1 MTEDPDRPET
11 APPPAGPTPPA
22 EPPPPGPAY
31 LPMAAYAIAPAPPPA
46 PTWTRAY
53 EVPTARKVVAS
64 GLQLAV
70 EANAAIRRASIYV
83 GLLALGA
90 FGPAALLL
98 LLGIARLLNDP
109 ATADVMA
116 TDPMLVLLDQPEIV
130 EPLLIIYAL
139 LIAGI
144 FLLVAIS
151 IDAQAMALSI
161 LGGRA
166 ADRPMRLWEAV
177 VRARQVFWRLAGAGL
192 LVGLTSGIVTLV
204 ITLPFIREGDTN
216 TGLSFIGSMV
226 GALVV
231 TPFAFSSAGI
241 VLGDV
246 GAVEAL
252 RRSVALFRARPR
264 ISLVVTLFTLVT
276 SAIQTFA
283 ISAGFDAAVRVGEVM
298 HLSLDQGALPMFVTT
313 VIVLAFIVAF
323 GSLTFTIAAIVAAPQ
338 VAGFLGLT
346 YYSGGLDKA
355 RAADDRRP
363 RRFRWVSV
371 PMIVAM
377 VSVSLVAGFGLPSIM
392 GARIHP
398 ASPMLS
404 IIRTAALEHG
414 STAFGSGAA
423 NSQDDPTLDVIGSQR
438 DSIDL
443 VSAGYA
449 YLPAVPPWLLADLF
463 NCYAAN
469 VACGDTGA
477 PESTF
482 ADGAYLFHQR
492 MSGPPGVAEAA
503 EAGQWG
509 PLVEL
514 EGYFT
519 RSEAG
524 NPFSGSSHAFVTR
537 MAQGASTFHLF
548 VFYSTYTDDIQTA
561 ARSTWIGSDLLTIVP
576 VGELESDPVTWDAFG
591 AILYSRQNGHD
602 TLRATTTSPL
612 LPTSFI
618 PYQIL
623 FVDSFAP

>member
-11 APPPAGPTPPA
+11 PRPT
-22 EPPPPGPAY
+22 Y
-31 LPMAAYAIAPAPPPA
+31 LPMAAYGIAPPPPPA

-90 FGPAALLL
+90 FGPAVLLL
-98 LLGIARLLNDP
+98 IVGLARLLNDP

-116 TDPMLVLLDQPEIV
+116 TDPTLILLDHPEIV

-139 LIAGI
+139 LIAGF

-151 IDAQAMALSI
+151 IDAQAMAISI

-166 ADRPMRLWEAV
+166 ADHPMRLWEAV
-177 VRARQVFWRLAGAGL
+177 VRARQVFWRLFGAGL
-192 LVGLTSGIVTLV
+192 VVGVTSGVVTLV
-204 ITLPFIREGDTN
+204 VTLPFIRLGDSN
-216 TGLSFIGSMV
+216 TGLTFIGSMI

-283 ISAGFDAAVRVGEVM
+283 ISAGADAVVRVGEVM
-298 HLSLDQGALPMFVTT
+298 NLSLDQGALPLFVTI

-355 RAADDRRP
+355 RSADDRRP
-363 RRFRWVSV
+363 RRFRWVSL

-377 VSVSLVAGFGLPSIM
+377 VLLALVAGFGLPTIT
-392 GARIHP
+392 GARIRP
-398 ASPMLS
+398 SSPMLS
-404 IIRTAALEHG
+404 IIRAAALEHG
-414 STAFGSGAA
+414 STAFGSGVT
-423 NSQDDPTLDVIGSQR
+423 NTRDDPTLDVIGSQR

-443 VSAGYA
+443 VSGSYA
-449 YLPAVPPWLLADLF
+449 YLRDVPVWLLPDLF
-463 NCYAAN
+463 NCSAVN
-469 VACGDTGA
+469 VACGDPDGGTGMF
-477 PESTF
+477 T
-482 ADGAYLFHQR
+482 DGAYLFHQR
-492 MSGPPGVAEAA
+492 MSGPPGIADPAEVG
-503 EAGQWG
+503 EWG
-509 PLVEL
+509 PMVEI
-514 EGYFT
+514 EGSYT
-519 RSEAG
+519 ESGAG
-524 NPFSGSSHAFVTR
+524 NPFNGVSHAYVTR
-537 MAQGASTFHLF
+537 IVEGGASFHLF
-548 VFYSTYTDDIQTA
+548 VFYPTYTDDVQTS
-561 ARSTWIGSDLLTIVP
+561 ARSTWIGNDLLTIVP
-576 VGELESDPVTWDAFG
+576 VDELESDPVTWDAFG
-591 AILYSRQNGHD
+591 EILSSRQNGSD

-612 LPTSFI
+612 FSTSFI